1 MVLAV
6 VIQGTLTTLR
16 QSCQQPGWDRPVSR
30 RSRLISVPVVAVFR
44 AIPGSRT
51 VPLPCVE
58 RTAARGHLGRSGA
71 PVLLRGSRG
80 KKPPTRRDR
89 EDHGSRVRGKGG
101 HGGGCGGDPRPRP
114 RVGGGRGG
122 RAA

>member
-16 QSCQQPGWDRPVSR
+16 QSCQQPVWDRPVSR

-51 VPLPCVE
+51 VPFHASNVQRQGATWADPE
-58 RTAARGHLGRSGA
+58 RLFFCGARG
-71 PVLLRGSRG
+71 
-80 KKPPTRRDR
+80 
-89 EDHGSRVRGKGG
+89 VRN
-101 HGGGCGGDPRPRP
+101 RPRD
-114 RVGGGRGG
+114 GTGRIMGAEYEV
-122 RAA
+122 REATA